1 MELNPEELARLVQ
14 ETVEVDSTELSKRLS
29 YLIGKATLRPAY
41 VVNIIFTE

>member
-1 MELNPEELARLVQ
+1 MDPNSEELARLIQ
-14 ETVEVDSTELSKRLS
+14 EAVESDSTELSKRLS